1 MHGNKLQNAPYAR
14 PTRADPRAKM
24 CAAATTKPA
33 NMSFVNTKPP
43 EMRYN
48 VHSPAAGF
56 HMWEVC

>member
-33 NMSFVNTKPP
+33 NISFVNIKPP
-43 EMRYN
+43 ELRYKIP
-48 VHSPAAGF
+48 SPEAGF
-56 HMWEVC
+56 HM